1 MLGEMMV
8 NVLLIAIC
16 AYSIGNMY
24 GKHVAARVIMGE
36 LENAAKDGKTIQEFI
51 DEVKSSDESEAA

>member
-1 MLGEMMV
+1 MI

-24 GKHVAARVIMGE
+24 GKHKAARVIVDE
-36 LENAAKDGKTIQEFI
+36 LERAAKNGKTIQDFI
-51 DEVKSSDESEAA
+51 DEIKSDDESEVQG